1 MLLENC
7 DDTSATMAE
16 REDIQRKGRMYR
28 VAGAPN
34 DVSYEDITHIHVPAS
49 KTTVM
54 LCYYVTADSCS
65 YIFWNLLSAA
75 FPCLQPIRGWRVAL
89 RQT

>member
-1 MLLENC
+1 
-7 DDTSATMAE
+7 
-16 REDIQRKGRMYR
+16 MYC
-28 VAGAPN
+28 VAGASN
-34 DVSYEDITHIHVPAS
+34 DVSYKNITHIHVPSS

-89 RQT
+89 RFTWTVYHY

>member
-1 MLLENC
+1 MML
-7 DDTSATMAE
+7 AT
-16 REDIQRKGRMYR
+16 RILHTYTYR
-28 VAGAPN
+28 LRRRLLC
-34 DVSYEDITHIHVPAS
+34 Y
-49 KTTVM
+49 VM